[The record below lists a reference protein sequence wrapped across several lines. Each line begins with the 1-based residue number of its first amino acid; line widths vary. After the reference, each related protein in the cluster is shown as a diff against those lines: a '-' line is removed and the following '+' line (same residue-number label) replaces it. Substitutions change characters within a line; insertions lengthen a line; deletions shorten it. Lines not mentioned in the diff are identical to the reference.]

1 MVQLQLH
8 HELTERRGLAELG
21 LMELQLALT
30 LAPLLV
36 GAVEILHALGLHDAL
51 IVASLQLELLDTRCE
66 QTDTLG
72 VFALGADKTGGR
84 AGKERFLVLRDAEGL
99 ERGLFKHDGAL
110 VILQAEE
117 SVGHIKHQLRVERAE
132 AEAVLGMEALAQHL
146 IFVVKIYVAAEIVE
160 RHAVQHAVRQV
171 DLLVAFLADGHA
183 LDLGRQQAGRRV
195 AADGAGLLIIAE

>member
-1 MVQLQLH
+1 M
-8 HELTERRGLAELG
+8 RADGRARG
-21 LMELQLALT
+21 
-30 LAPLLV
+30 
-36 GAVEILHALGLHDAL
+36 
-51 IVASLQLELLDTRCE
+51 
-66 QTDTLG
+66 
-72 VFALGADKTGGR
+72 FALSADKTGGR
-84 AGKERFLVLRDAEGL
+84 AGKERFLILRDAEGF

-117 SVGHIKHQLRVERAE
+117 SVGHIKHQLCVERAE

-146 IFVVKIYVAAEIVE
+146 IFVVKFYVAAEIVE